1 MGAERDNS
9 RKGRGGKV
17 SGGAIAARLAAA
29 LALLALLCWGAYAA
43 FSRMRES
50 WISQCV
56 VTDVAAQ
63 VEVRPSPHVSPEVV
77 RGLFGLTNGCNLALV
92 DFEGLREKALRE
104 QPIIKALEIV
114 RRLPG
119 RVEISVEERKPIARV
134 NYSTTKVKTASGHAV
149 EIGRW
154 DVIDA
159 DGVVFNYNTRDS
171 KLLPRI
177 VEPKPSAK
185 KGERLAGRS
194 LSAARL
200 VELGLRKEY
209 APLRVRDVVVTNA
222 TYLVAATE
230 NYDIINIA
238 WNFVDDPEEKEQP
251 HLENAL
257 KRIREIK
264 EFEAGAAL
272 RNEFTVT
279 EFDRVTAKPY
289 DREPPTR

>member
-1 MGAERDNS
+1 
-9 RKGRGGKV
+9 
-17 SGGAIAARLAAA
+17 
-29 LALLALLCWGAYAA
+29 
-43 FSRMRES
+43 
-50 WISQCV
+50 
-56 VTDVAAQ
+56 
-63 VEVRPSPHVSPEVV
+63 
-77 RGLFGLTNGCNLALV
+77 
-92 DFEGLREKALRE
+92 
-104 QPIIKALEIV
+104 
-114 RRLPG
+114 
-119 RVEISVEERKPIARV
+119 VEERKPIARV

-230 NYDIINIA
+230 NYDIINID